1 MLPIDLSGDLV
12 AQTPLWASVVGQVLI
27 VIGAL
32 LFSTAAIGV
41 IRLPDIYTRAS
52 AISTAAG
59 SGLAMIVTG
68 TFFFVPG
75 LDNAVKLVIAV
86 ILQLVA
92 SAVGSMTIARSA
104 YLTGSAV
111 YSPKHNDELADSD
124 SGDGAGDE
132 DEAGHART

>member
-92 SAVGSMTIARSA
+92 SAVGSMTIEYRPMACRFDPSA
-104 YLTGSAV
+104 PIPQEV
-111 YSPKHNDELADSD
+111 WDELAS
-124 SGDGAGDE
+124 
-132 DEAGHART
+132 RTIHR